1 MVPRFRVLLTPAVV
15 RLVGDL
21 QNLADL
27 RDLLALAQG
36 NICLTQLLNNL
47 IGRVPCL
54 LHLQR
59 ILSGLRPD
67 AILS

>member
-1 MVPRFRVLLTPAVV
+1 
-15 RLVGDL
+15 LVGDL

-47 IGRVPCL
+47 IDRVPCL
-54 LHLQR
+54 LYLQR

-67 AILS
+67 ASLS